1 LRSIVFYVSGHGF
14 GHAARQIEIINTLA
28 AAAADL
34 PIYVRTGAPRWLFDR
49 MCRVPITLL
58 PGEVDTGVVQ
68 KDSLRLDEGQTIE
81 RAADFYRTLDSRAG
95 AEAMLLRRQD
105 AALVISDAAPLA
117 CAAAHRAGIPSIV
130 CANFTWDWIYASYAE
145 KLSAFPRLLPAVQF
159 AYRRA
164 AGAWRMPMHGGF
176 ETIAPVLDIPFV
188 ARHART
194 DVAIDDLR
202 RELAVPADARLAL
215 ATFGGYGVADLA
227 LDQLDCAAD
236 WCVIVTVPGHDVPTM
251 PPGVVGVSE
260 DAMYSRG
267 FRYVD
272 LVRAVDVV
280 VTKPGYGIISDCVA
294 NGTSMLYTSRGRFA
308 EYDILVREMPR
319 VLRCRYLD
327 MSSLLAGRWKRALDA
342 LDGSPPPPERA
353 RTDGAAV
360 VTSSILDRTQPW
372 SLT

>member
-1 LRSIVFYVSGHGF
+1 LRSIVFYISGHGF
-14 GHAARQIEIINTLA
+14 GHAVRQIEIINALGA
-28 AAAADL
+28 AAPEVVIVA
-34 PIYVRTGAPRWLFDR
+34 RTSAPAWLFDR
-49 MCRVPITLL
+49 TCRVPITRL

-81 RAADFYRTLDSRAG
+81 RAADFYRTLDSRAE
-95 AEAMLLRRQD
+95 AEATLLRSQD
-105 AALVISDAAPLA
+105 AGLVIADAPPLA
-117 CAAAHRAGIPSIV
+117 CAAAHRAGVPSIV

-145 KLSAFPRLLPAVQF
+145 QLSAFPHLLPAVQF
-159 AYRRA
+159 AYRHA

-176 ETIAPVLDIPFV
+176 ETIAPVVDMPFV
-188 ARHART
+188 ARHARP
-194 DVAIDDLR
+194 DVSIDDLR
-202 RELAVPADARLAL
+202 RELALPVDARLAL

-227 LDQLDCAAD
+227 LDQLDCAAE
-236 WCVIVTVPGHDVPTM
+236 WRVIVTVPGRDVPAM

-260 DAMYSRG
+260 DVMYARG

-342 LDGSPPPPERA
+342 LAGSPPPPERA

-372 SLT
+372 SLA